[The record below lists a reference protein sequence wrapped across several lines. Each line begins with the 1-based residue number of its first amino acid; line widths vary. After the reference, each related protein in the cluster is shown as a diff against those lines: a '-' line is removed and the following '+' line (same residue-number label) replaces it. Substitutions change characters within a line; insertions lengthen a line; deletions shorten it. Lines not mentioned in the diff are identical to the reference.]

1 MRKGTS
7 GAAGWKDL
15 GDDLDKEKDVKVDVV
30 SKWGRFLVKYL
41 KVRKLQLLF
50 HTIGNHLSDAISR
63 ECRDRVS
70 RTYLRE

>member
-1 MRKGTS
+1 MRRGRS
-7 GAAGWKDL
+7 SAEGWKDL

-63 ECRDRVS
+63 ECRNRVS

>member
-50 HTIGNHLSDAISR
+50 HTIGDHLSHAISR

-70 RTYLRE
+70 KIYLRE

>member
-1 MRKGTS
+1 MRRS
-7 GAAGWKDL
+7 RSSAEGWKDL

-41 KVRKLQLLF
+41 KVRRLQLLF
-50 HTIGNHLSDAISR
+50 NTIGNHLSDAISR

>member
-1 MRKGTS
+1 MRRS
-7 GAAGWKDL
+7 RSSAEGWKDL

-50 HTIGNHLSDAISR
+50 TTIGNHLSDAISR